1 MLFTFHLRKAKMKG
15 KRYLRRVRP
24 YAETRC
30 HQLQSTNPL
39 EHCNLRGKGAEV
51 EVIDLYKLEQF
62 TSGCRANERLD
73 CVLNHG
79 GHSNTNEE
87 IQK

>member
-1 MLFTFHLRKAKMKG
+1 MKE

-24 YAETRC
+24 YAENRC

-39 EHCNLRGKGAEV
+39 EHCNLRGKGAGV
-51 EVIDLYKLEQF
+51 EVIDLYKVEQF
-62 TSGCRANERLD
+62 TSCVSCGCRANERLD
-73 CVLNHG
+73 CVPNHG